1 MKKIITILSILLI
14 AISISCKKDFLER
27 TPSNTIP
34 GDRIFS
40 TIDLSQAFVNSMYF
54 DVPGMDFPDNSQ
66 IYDNITDESRSFWGF
81 NDIIHGKWYAD
92 DNPME
97 YWPYEAIRK
106 TNLFLQNID
115 DTNFTDADKSS
126 LKGQVKVLR
135 AKLYFDMIVMYG
147 GVPLITKPQSLTD
160 DLYIKRSSLDT
171 CFNFVVK
178 EFQEAIE
185 LLPETYDDVSLDVSK
200 WNKNSAKAFLGRV
213 ILFWASPL
221 YNPIGDMARWGI
233 AAEVNK
239 EVINSNIYSLHQ
251 DFRRIMLDHN
261 NSEEIFSVQ
270 YKFGFREHSWDSSQ
284 QPDDRSMGWAV
295 VWSPVQEF
303 VDAFEMK
310 NGKSIEDP
318 TSGFDPL
325 DPWSNRDPRL
335 QNTVIVNGA
344 PFGYTGWPVWLYIGA
359 ESTGIYEPYST
370 VTGYLMRKGGEET
383 NKTYNGGVGS
393 DQPWQEIRYAEVL
406 LNYAEAQNESLS
418 SPDQSIYDAVN
429 RIRQRAGLDPYQLP
443 TGLNKLQMREK
454 IRHERYIELAFE
466 RKRYW
471 DLRRWE
477 TAVQVMDGKVFHGMY
492 TTKNDDESFTYEVK
506 PLKEDPCV
514 FKEYMYFMPIPQRE
528 IEKNPKLEQNPGW

>member
-1 MKKIITILSILLI
+1 MNKIITILCIILI

-27 TPSNTIP
+27 TPSDTIP
-34 GDRIFS
+34 GDKIFS

-54 DVPGMDFPDNSQ
+54 DVPGMDFPDMTQ
-66 IYDNITDESRSFWGF
+66 IYDNITDESRSFWGW

-92 DNPME
+92 NNPME

-106 TNLFLQNID
+106 TNFFLQNID
-115 DTNFTDADKSS
+115 GTNFTDADKSS

-135 AKLYFDMIVMYG
+135 AKLYFDMIKMYG
-147 GVPLITKPQSLTD
+147 GVPLITKPQSLAD
-160 DLYIKRSSLDT
+160 DLNVKRSSIDT
-171 CFNFVVK
+171 CFNFVIK
-178 EFQEAIE
+178 ELKDAIV
-185 LLPETYDDVSLDVSK
+185 LLPETYDNVSLDVSK
-200 WNKNSAKAFLGRV
+200 WNKNSTKAFLGRV

-221 YNPIGDMARWGI
+221 YNPNGDMARWGI

-239 EVINSNIYSLHQ
+239 EVINSKIYSLHQ

-284 QPDDRSMGWAV
+284 QPDDRSMSWAV
-295 VWSPVQEF
+295 AWSPVQEF
-303 VDAFEMK
+303 VDAFEMM
-310 NGKSIEDP
+310 NGKSIDDP
-318 TSGFDPL
+318 ASGFDPL
-325 DPWSNRDPRL
+325 DPWSKRDPRL

-370 VTGYLMRKGGEET
+370 VTGYLMRKGGDET
-383 NKTYNGGVGS
+383 NKTYNGGRGS

-418 SPDQSIYDAVN
+418 SPDQSVYDAVN
-429 RIRQRAGLDPYQLP
+429 LIRLRAGLDPYQLP

-471 DLRRWE
+471 DLRRWK
-477 TAVQVMDGKVFHGMY
+477 TAVQEMDGKVFHGMY
-492 TTKNDDESFTYEVK
+492 TTKNDDGSFTYEVK
-506 PLKEDPCV
+506 PLKEEPCV

-528 IEKNPKLEQNPGW
+528 MEKNPNLVQNPGW